1 MSEES
6 AGRRRRRANAQQRRL
21 AAEREAL
28 WEARALSVA
37 ESVPEADFSPGVRAA
52 LEQIIA
58 EEEQGSPA
66 PLARVAER
74 GVGYGTG
81 DELAALAA
89 RHGVTLEA
97 LAARP
102 DLPLEIV
109 RALGQREADGSLS
122 SDCPPALLAEVSRV
136 LRAPI
141 AEVAQTL
148 QAERDSG
155 ETRSFAAIIT
165 MAPSLSEEQRR
176 HWLALL
182 AADPA

>member
-6 AGRRRRRANAQQRRL
+6 AGGRRRRAKAYQRRL

-28 WEARALSVA
+28 WEASALSVT
-37 ESVPEADFSPGVRAA
+37 ESVPEADFSPGARAA

-58 EEEQGSPA
+58 EEEQASPG

-74 GVGYGTG
+74 GVGYGTS
-81 DELAALAA
+81 DDLAALAA

-97 LAARP
+97 LARL

-136 LRAPI
+136 LRAPM

-148 QAERDSG
+148 
-155 ETRSFAAIIT
+155 
-165 MAPSLSEEQRR
+165 
-176 HWLALL
+176 
-182 AADPA
+182 